1 MKLMDRPQYLDKLL
15 IHKDVDI
22 IKIITGIRRCGKSS
36 LLKLFEQYLLKNG
49 VNIENII
56 YINFE
61 SLEYSNIKDYMD
73 LYNFVKD
80 KIDRKEKMY
89 LLFDEIQVIEHFERA
104 IESFRIDFDVDIY
117 LTGSNAYFLSSKF
130 ATFLTGRYV
139 EIKMLPLSFKEFID
153 FNKFNETETI
163 DDKFQKYLKY
173 GGFPLLNEYNF
184 NKIGIEQ
191 VLEGIYSTVI
201 LKDILEGNVVQKN
214 TLSKIV
220 KFLMSNIGNISSPNN
235 IGRVLSNQE
244 DEVKLKVASKT
255 VGKYI
260 ELLKSA
266 YIFYEVTRYDIKGK
280 EHLQTLSK
288 LYIVDIGFRNMLL
301 GYRDVDRGHILE
313 NIVFL
318 ELIRR
323 GYTVYVGK
331 NDNLEID
338 FVSEKPE
345 NRIYIQVAETI
356 QYEKAFDRE
365 FSVLKKVK
373 DNYPKIVLTMDKS
386 FVKSYDGI
394 LHKNIVEWLLEK
406 E

>member
-1 MKLMDRPQYLDKLL
+1 MKLMDRPQYLEKLL
-15 IHKDVDI
+15 IHKEVDI
-22 IKIITGIRRCGKSS
+22 IKVITGIRRCGKSS
-36 LLKLFEQYLLKNG
+36 LLNLFEQYLLKNG
-49 VNIENII
+49 VDTKNII
-56 YINFE
+56 HINFE
-61 SLEYSNIKDYMD
+61 SLEYSYIKDYMD
-73 LYNFVKD
+73 LYKYVKARVY
-80 KIDRKEKMY
+80 RKEKMY
-89 LLFDEIQVIEHFERA
+89 LLFDEIQVISHFERA

-130 ATFLTGRYV
+130 ATILTGRYV
-139 EIKMLPLSFKEFID
+139 EIKMLPLSFKEFIS
-153 FNKFNETETI
+153 FNKFDENETVE
-163 DDKFQKYLKY
+163 DKFQKYLKY

-191 VLEGIYSTVI
+191 ALEGIYSTVI
-201 LKDILEGNVVQKN
+201 LKDILEENDVQKN

-235 IGRVLSNQE
+235 IGKVLSNEE
-244 DEVKLKVASKT
+244 DGIKLKVAGKT
-255 VGKYI
+255 ITKYI

-266 YIFYEVTRYDIKGK
+266 YIFYEVTRYDIRGK
-280 EHLQTLSK
+280 EYLQTLSK
-288 LYIVDIGFRNMLL
+288 LYTVDIGFRNMLL

-338 FVSEKPE
+338 FVAEKPE
-345 NRIYIQVAETI
+345 NKVYIQVAETI
-356 QYEKAFDRE
+356 QYEKAFARE
-365 FSVLKKVK
+365 FGVLRKIQ